1 MGFCCAGHCAEFA
14 VPIIVLAAHGDDTQ
28 HIAALE
34 FGADDYLVEPLSAG
48 VFLAR
53 VRTLLRRSQPGA
65 LIAQRELLRRGAIVV
80 DITAHRVGRSGTEV
94 TLNKKEFDILTYLMR
109 RAGALVSRNDL
120 QHHAWGHTRD
130 VRTLDVYMMQFRRK
144 LER

>member
-65 LIAQRELLRRGAIVV
+65 LIAQRELLRRGQSSLISPRIGWGA
-80 DITAHRVGRSGTEV
+80 AEPRSHSTRRS
-94 TLNKKEFDILTYLMR
+94 LTY
-109 RAGALVSRNDL
+109 
-120 QHHAWGHTRD
+120 
-130 VRTLDVYMMQFRRK
+130 
-144 LER
+144 